1 MVDSA
6 SSPGLLSS
14 SLCIALTCTLSTSE
28 ASGERKYWC
37 DKPPDGSVRRKS
49 LAPPIKLTTDRIIF
63 YSMRLPRRCVEGA
76 LPAAALRLP
85 LFVDEGFMALDKG
98 RIIHKLALSP

>member
-1 MVDSA
+1 
-6 SSPGLLSS
+6 
-14 SLCIALTCTLSTSE
+14 
-28 ASGERKYWC
+28 
-37 DKPPDGSVRRKS
+37 
-49 LAPPIKLTTDRIIF
+49 
-63 YSMRLPRRCVEGA
+63 VEGA